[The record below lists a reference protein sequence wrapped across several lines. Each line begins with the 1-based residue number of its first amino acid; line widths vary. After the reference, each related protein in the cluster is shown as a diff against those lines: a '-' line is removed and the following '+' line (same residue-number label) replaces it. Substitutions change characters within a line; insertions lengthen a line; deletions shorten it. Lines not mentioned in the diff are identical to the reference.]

1 MWRLHCSIR
10 QLVVFSAK
18 LAHNSNKPLR
28 LRTLLIEISMGFEI
42 HCAHWHRGAAMFD
55 RKFMEF
61 SYSVYFYHLSRLR
74 ARAVECENGMNANF
88 SLLCDR
94 VANTK
99 FNTFSFCCCGCCW
112 FIHCSLPW
120 WSSHTRKR
128 LRSPRT
134 TKKNPFLQI
143 FFLCIQISVSL
154 SFHLFLHW

>member
-42 HCAHWHRGAAMFD
+42 HCALASRRGHV
-55 RKFMEF
+55 RQEI
-61 SYSVYFYHLSRLR
+61 YGILL
-74 ARAVECENGMNANF
+74 F
-88 SLLCDR
+88 SLFLSPFASPSARSWMRKRNEC
-94 VANTK
+94 K
-99 FNTFSFCCCGCCW
+99 FFSLVWSRRKHKIQHIF
-112 FIHCSLPW
+112 FLLLRLLLVYSLFTTVMII
-120 WSSHTRKR
+120 SHER